1 MKPFENDKNDVY
13 LISKYFFALKIL
25 RFFSWL
31 FVHVEKKARL
41 ERWGVTTRLTVT
53 IHQFI
58 YCPRSAQGKEHQIM
72 AFAQL
77 IEYDKINFF
86 LYKLCRKCGE
96 RLVPDLF
103 FLFKKAFYE
112 GKAIGLQFV
121 FNIFR

>member
-1 MKPFENDKNDVY
+1 
-13 LISKYFFALKIL
+13 
-25 RFFSWL
+25 
-31 FVHVEKKARL
+31 
-41 ERWGVTTRLTVT
+41 
-53 IHQFI
+53 
-58 YCPRSAQGKEHQIM
+58 M